1 MTSNFQFN
9 NGGSVADVSS
19 VAIPRSIFAQGGMWT
34 WGYSSSGA
42 LGNNTSATSVS
53 SPVQTIAGGS
63 NWKIHSTS
71 DDSVLSIKSDGTLWG
86 WGRNTFGQLGNNTTT
101 GRSSPIQTISSG
113 TNWKQAAAGAYHSA
127 AVKTDGSLWL
137 WGRNNYG
144 QMGNSTTTNYSSPV
158 QTVAGGSNWE
168 YVSCGNGVTA
178 AIKTDGTLWLW
189 GKNNYGNLGDNTRT
203 SSSSPVQTVASGNNW
218 SLVSVMS
225 YYSAAIKT
233 DGTLWLWGFNN
244 YGQLGDNSIASSSS
258 PVQTV
263 AGGTNWKA
271 VSLGSVHSIALKTDG
286 SLWTWGQ
293 NFYGQ
298 LGDNTTTYK
307 SSPVQTV
314 AGGLNWKS
322 VSGGGYLSG
331 AIKKDGSLWT
341 WGLNTSGQLA
351 DNTTVN
357 KSSPV
362 QTAAGGTSWKAVSM
376 GQQFGS
382 AITDIY

>member
-1 MTSNFQFN
+1 
-9 NGGSVADVSS
+9 
-19 VAIPRSIFAQGGMWT
+19 
-34 WGYSSSGA
+34 
-42 LGNNTSATSVS
+42 
-53 SPVQTIAGGS
+53 
-63 NWKIHSTS
+63 
-71 DDSVLSIKSDGTLWG
+71 
-86 WGRNTFGQLGNNTTT
+86 
-101 GRSSPIQTISSG
+101 
-113 TNWKQAAAGAYHSA
+113 
-127 AVKTDGSLWL
+127 
-137 WGRNNYG
+137 
-144 QMGNSTTTNYSSPV
+144 MG
-158 QTVAGGSNWE
+158 
-168 YVSCGNGVTA
+168 
-178 AIKTDGTLWLW
+178 
-189 GKNNYGNLGDNTRT
+189 
-203 SSSSPVQTVASGNNW
+203 
-218 SLVSVMS
+218 

-244 YGQLGDNSIASSSS
+244 YGQLGDNSISSSSS

-271 VSLGSVHSIALKTDG
+271 VSLGFVHSIALKTDG

-298 LGDNTTTYK
+298 IGDNTTTYK

-362 QTAAGGTSWKAVSM
+362 QTVAGGINWKAVSM